1 MMTLGAKAKRR
12 QQAAKVTRTLI
23 CLMVVLIVG
32 TGCRHPRLG
41 NGANQEYRLQVFR
54 CLLDL
59 ATSQTAAEQE
69 LAAEQLA
76 IVSKN
81 MRPPGFVGVRP
92 QVIPLNRDRIPTEW
106 HSLIQVEDVA
116 YAVIYDP
123 VLVGQQPEFR
133 GFEIQIYSKRAA
145 LILRAFGRIGT
156 YSRETSLGPGQ

>member
-1 MMTLGAKAKRR
+1 MTILGAEAKER
-12 QQAAKVTRTLI
+12 QQAAKVARTLI
-23 CLMVVLIVG
+23 CLMVVLTVG

-41 NGANQEYRLQVFR
+41 DGAKEEYRLQVFR
-54 CLLDL
+54 CLLEL
-59 ATSQTAAEQE
+59 ATPQTAAEQE

-92 QVIPLNRDRIPTEW
+92 QVMPLNRDRMPTSW
-106 HSLIQVEDVA
+106 HGLIEVEDVA

-123 VLVGQQPEFR
+123 VLVGEQPEFR
-133 GFEIQIYSKRAA
+133 GFEIQIHSKRAA
-145 LILRAFGRIGT
+145 LILRAIGRIGT